1 MRACSRR
8 GLEPPSQDCQRLHG
22 QDRQERWRGYGGR
35 QEAIHGALQ
44 EGCGEALG
52 ETGEEVVNAYKIL
65 RTHWLTQVRAA
76 RMEYRVGVGSFSAYY
91 AMVKRLV
98 ALRARRTS
106 LNALR

>member
-1 MRACSRR
+1 M
-8 GLEPPSQDCQRLHG
+8 
-22 QDRQERWRGYGGR
+22 
-35 QEAIHGALQ
+35 
-44 EGCGEALG
+44 
-52 ETGEEVVNAYKIL
+52 NAYKIL